1 MAAIQLDT
9 DDIDEHV
16 KQIEAIKQPYYEAL
30 EKYKALRLREI
41 YDQTI
46 ANIEVAHSE
55 YVCEHIDLLLD
66 HESYNVIKENDF
78 KLPKPEF

>member
-1 MAAIQLDT
+1 MATIT
-9 DDIDEHV
+9 FNNDDMDEHV

-55 YVCEHIDLLLD
+55 YVCSHIDLLLD
-66 HESYNVIKENDF
+66 HDSYNILKNNDF